1 MANTSSLVFAGVAP
15 HPPIM
20 VPEVG
25 REAIVDV
32 RSSIDAMATLTERL
46 IATRAETVILIS
58 PHAPLEPDAF
68 VAYDGPQLYGDFANF
83 RAPTATVHVELD
95 DVLLNEIT
103 RVAAEQNLATIRIKG
118 FDLDHGTTVP
128 LYFLQR
134 NGWCGRVIALGYSF
148 VSNQD
153 HIRFGNCIKKAV
165 DTAGYPVAF
174 IASGDLS
181 HRLKPEAPAGYNPA
195 AHLFD
200 DEVVDA
206 IRSSST
212 SRIVNLDQ
220 ELRRTAG
227 ECGYRSMLVAL
238 GVAEGLETSC
248 EVISYEAPFGVGYLV
263 AQLVSVPPAVAGGP
277 VSEPRAVATGSSDTS
292 AGSADVPS
300 AQRAERAQPAVSVPS
315 ASADGSITHAA
326 ALPALAR
333 QVIETFITTGEVI
346 NALENLSELLNQRA
360 GCFVS
365 IKTRAG
371 DLRGCIGTIEPVK
384 DTLAEEL
391 IANAISAATRDPR
404 FPPVRKDE
412 LPGLKYSVDVL
423 SPPEPTRL
431 DDLDPHL
438 YGVIVEDESG
448 ARRGLLLPNL
458 EGIET
463 VAKQVEIASRKAGI
477 ARDSNVKLFRFR
489 AERYAEVV
497 LKGER

>member
-1 MANTSSLVFAGVAP
+1 MTSTSSLVFAGIAP

-25 REAIVDV
+25 RVAIVDV

-46 IATRAETVILIS
+46 IASGAETVILIS
-58 PHAPLEPDAF
+58 PHAPLEPDGF

-83 RAPTATVHVELD
+83 RAPTATVHAELD
-95 DVLLNEIT
+95 DALLNEIT

-153 HIRFGNCIKKAV
+153 HIRFGNCIKKAA
-165 DTAGYPVAF
+165 DAAGYPVAF

-195 AHLFD
+195 AHRFD
-200 DEVVDA
+200 EEVVDA

-248 EVISYEAPFGVGYLV
+248 EVISYEAPFGVGYMV
-263 AQLVSVPPAVAGGP
+263 AQLVSEPPAVAGGPSESVESIPPASPGESSASAMSVPPAVAGG
-277 VSEPRAVATGSSDTS
+277 SIE
-292 AGSADVPS
+292 
-300 AQRAERAQPAVSVPS
+300 SVPS

-326 ALPALAR
+326 
-333 QVIETFITTGEVI
+333 T
-346 NALENLSELLNQRA
+346 
-360 GCFVS
+360 
-365 IKTRAG
+365 
-371 DLRGCIGTIEPVK
+371 
-384 DTLAEEL
+384 
-391 IANAISAATRDPR
+391 
-404 FPPVRKDE
+404 
-412 LPGLKYSVDVL
+412 
-423 SPPEPTRL
+423 
-431 DDLDPHL
+431 
-438 YGVIVEDESG
+438 
-448 ARRGLLLPNL
+448 
-458 EGIET
+458 
-463 VAKQVEIASRKAGI
+463 
-477 ARDSNVKLFRFR
+477 
-489 AERYAEVV
+489 
-497 LKGER
+497 